1 ERMIEIGRVDSV
13 TGLYNANAFTE
24 MLDNEIER
32 ARRSGTKLGIVVGE
46 LDNFVAVSPG
56 PVPAEQQQLLGSV
69 GAILRETPRQIDM
82 CARLGSG
89 RFAILLPY
97 TDEHGAYLLAERIRE
112 RVAPLSGGH
121 APMSLGVAGFPR
133 SGASGH
139 QVFQSAENALAE
151 AREAGGDR
159 VMVHQRSA
167 SAARVEVDLSEVPE
181 QQLG

>member
-1 ERMIEIGRVDSV
+1 MIEIGRVDSV